1 MNTENPFKK
10 AAAVLAGVMMLCGTP
25 ATGAAAAETT
35 SANEVTTSSTTETQA
50 ETTEADTSADAESS
64 TAAETTVQEETATE
78 AQEDAEEKEIEW
90 YKAELDEYD
99 DSLSLVSYEVSPESA
114 KDGKITAK
122 SGKSTKNTKEP
133 TPVELDVTGGYV
145 GDIPWFESEPEIDAK
160 PGQFAIVTYGW
171 GHGVGMSQNGANFYA
186 QYSGWTYQ
194 DILFHYYPDTYLM
207 NTGTAEDETITVAGV
222 EGDVLSMVSQIVFNE
237 VGSSMSYEAIK
248 AQAVAVYTYCKY
260 NGNDSSDLRCKP
272 YPPQVV
278 VDACEEVLGQALY
291 YDDDFALTMF
301 SASSGGVTANC
312 NEVFWSNPPYLRSV
326 SSDYDAA
333 YDPHYGT
340 VTYIDDFQ
348 LRNMIEG
355 AYGIKLSDDPDRW
368 IQPTYS
374 DETGYVTYV
383 NIDDQRTV
391 KGYEFKLAIGLKSSK
406 FNVYYT
412 PRPEGEEIPDG
423 SSTPKVV
430 DPDYEQTPAI
440 IYSNN
445 QPTTIAGGNVQ
456 NTTDPEAMY
465 EEPEENIENWTDP
478 AEETLTDPATEPWT
492 DPAQTWTEPEQ
503 TWTDPAT
510 ETETDPS
517 QTWTDPSQALTEPE
531 YSGETWSDTSSYTD
545 YSQQTW
551 YSNTDTGSQ

>member
-35 SANEVTTSSTTETQA
+35 SASEVTTTSTTETQA
-50 ETTEADTSADAESS
+50 ETTAAADADAEDTSEADTTSDA
-64 TAAETTVQEETATE
+64 QEETTASAE
-78 AQEDAEEKEIEW
+78 EEKAEEKEIEW

-99 DSLSLVSYEVSPESA
+99 DSLSLVSYEVSPEST
-114 KDGKITAK
+114 KDGKTIAK
-122 SGKSTKNTKEP
+122 SGKSTKKTKEP

-355 AYGIKLSDDPDRW
+355 AYGIKLSDDPDKW

-383 NIDDQRTV
+383 NIDNQRTV

-465 EEPEENIENWTDP
+465 EEPEETIENWTDP
-478 AEETLTDPATEPWT
+478 ATETWT
-492 DPAQTWTEPEQ
+492 DPTTETWTEPTTEPDQTWTDPTTETGTEQTWTEPEYSGD
-503 TWTDPAT
+503 T
-510 ETETDPS
+510 S
-517 QTWTDPSQALTEPE
+517 QTWTDPTV
-531 YSGETWSDTSSYTD
+531 YTD

-551 YSNTDTGSQ
+551 YDDTSYSDSQW

>member
-35 SANEVTTSSTTETQA
+35 SASEVTTTSTTETQA
-50 ETTEADTSADAESS
+50 ETTTAAEADAEDASEADTTSDA
-64 TAAETTVQEETATE
+64 QEETTAPAE
-78 AQEDAEEKEIEW
+78 EEQAEEKEIEW

-99 DSLSLVSYEVSPESA
+99 DSLSLVSYEVSPEST
-114 KDGKITAK
+114 KDGKTVVK
-122 SGKSTKNTKEP
+122 SGKSTKKTTEP

-222 EGDVLSMVSQIVFNE
+222 EGDVLSMVSQIVYNE

-348 LRNMIEG
+348 LRNMIED
-355 AYGIKLSDDPDRW
+355 AYGIKLSDDPDKW

-383 NIDDQRTV
+383 NIDNQRTV

-456 NTTDPEAMY
+456 HTTDPEAMY
-465 EEPEENIENWTDP
+465 EEPEETIETWTDP
-478 AEETLTDPATEPWT
+478 TTEPLTDPTTETWT
-492 DPAQTWTEPEQ
+492 DPTTETWTEPDQTWTDPTTETGTEQTWTEPDYSGD
-503 TWTDPAT
+503 T
-510 ETETDPS
+510 S
-517 QTWTDPSQALTEPE
+517 QTWTDTTA
-531 YSGETWSDTSSYTD
+531 YTD

-551 YSNTDTGSQ
+551 YDDTSYSGGQW